1 MMMQAANV
9 VHEGCFQRFLL
20 RSLEV
25 LKRELPAGYADVASR
40 LGRRAVKIEVDGE
53 RLCLVGNGVELSLAP
68 TPLHPAA
75 SARGTSGALR
85 AILEGSHTLD
95 SAILADTITLQGR
108 LPQLAAFYE
117 TLHAY
122 FNAAVRCPSFAQLLD
137 DYFEST
143 SAPPEHPREL
153 AHHAE

>member
-1 MMMQAANV
+1 MPIENAPDQ
-9 VHEGCFQRFLL
+9 GRFRHFLR

-25 LKRELPAGYADVASR
+25 LERELPAGYADVASR

-68 TPLHPAA
+68 TPLHPDA
-75 SARGTSGALR
+75 SARGTSSALR
-85 AILEGSHTLD
+85 AILQGEHTLD
-95 SAILADTITLQGR
+95 SAILADAITLQGS

-143 SAPPEHPREL
+143 SPPLERKSEL
-153 AHHAE
+153 AYHAE

>member
-1 MMMQAANV
+1 MENASDQ
-9 VHEGCFQRFLL
+9 GRFWHFL
-20 RSLEV
+20 RSSLSVLEH
-25 LKRELPAGYADVASR
+25 ELPAGYADVASR

-53 RLCLVGNGVELSLAP
+53 RLCLVGDGVELSLAP

-75 SARGTSGALR
+75 SASGTSSALR

-95 SAILADTITLQGR
+95 SAILADAITLQGS
-108 LPQLAAFYE
+108 LPQLAALYE

-143 SAPPEHPREL
+143 SPKLERSREP

>member
-1 MMMQAANV
+1 MQTENV
-9 VHEGCFQRFLL
+9 LRQGRFQQFLR

-25 LKRELPAGYADVASR
+25 LERELPAGYADVASR
-40 LGRRAVKIEVDGE
+40 LGSRAVKIEVDGE

-75 SARGTSGALR
+75 SARSTASALR
-85 AILEGSHTLD
+85 AILEGEHTLD
-95 SAILADTITLQGR
+95 SAILADTITLQGS
-108 LPQLAAFYE
+108 LPQLAVFYE

-143 SAPPEHPREL
+143 SPTPERPREL
-153 AHHAE
+153 AQHAE

>member
-1 MMMQAANV
+1 MPVENTSDQ
-9 VHEGCFQRFLL
+9 GRFRHFLR

-25 LKRELPAGYADVASR
+25 LEDELPAGYADVASR

-75 SARGTSGALR
+75 SARGTSSALR
-85 AILEGSHTLD
+85 AILEGDQTLD
-95 SAILADTITLQGR
+95 AAILADAITLQGS

-122 FNAAVRCPSFAQLLD
+122 FNAAVRCPSFAKLLD
-137 DYFEST
+137 DYLEST
-143 SAPPEHPREL
+143 SPTLDRSREL
-153 AHHAE
+153 ADHAE

>member
-1 MMMQAANV
+1 MMEALPIPSKAASQ
-9 VHEGCFQRFLL
+9 HFLR

-25 LKRELPAGYADVASR
+25 LQHELPAGYADVASR

-53 RLCLVGNGVELSLAP
+53 RLCLLGNGAELSLAP

-75 SARGTSGALR
+75 SARGTSSALR
-85 AILEGSHTLD
+85 AILEGNHTLD
-95 SAILADTITLQGR
+95 SAILADAITLQGS
-108 LPQLAAFYE
+108 LLQLAAFYE

-137 DYFEST
+137 DYFKST
-143 SAPPEHPREL
+143 SPTPERSREL
-153 AHHAE
+153 AQHAE